1 MRQCH
6 YPVLRLRAC
15 GAAGVVGCSVRFR
28 ADTSAPASYLGRV
41 GSHSRPER
49 SAVYLVCPLPQA
61 VVAAAERTSRH
72 AESTAVH
79 AEVLIQMELQACCRP
94 DPRRSLGMGGKRAA
108 QAARAH
114 RARVAV
120 IAARACLHDPAYKFR
135 MTTLRVSGGAVVL
148 SVDGVLLLLLRRP
161 GWRAHADARAAW
173 AVARSSS
180 PRRRRGEPV
189 RAPLA
194 RHACRDAPAQLTTVT
209 LRRGAVRFV
218 LMVPVPPWSGGA
230 AWRAERCVFTPCVDG
245 SAAAGAP
252 GSRCPAGREGGTAGS
267 RAAARWMVPAVSCRR
282 CSVGEFESMGLSSRL
297 IPACCCWQRAP
308 HVGVTLRCVAV
319 GCSARACLTTLAHSH

>member
-189 RAPLA
+189 RAPFA

-245 SAAAGAP
+245 SAAAGTGQPMP
-252 GSRCPAGREGGTAGS
+252 GGKGGGDCGQPGCCALDGPGGLVPPVLCRRVRVDGLIKSPDSRVLLL
-267 RAAARWMVPAVSCRR
+267 AARAPCR
-282 CSVGEFESMGLSSRL
+282 CHTSVCRGGMQCTRVFNHAS
-297 IPACCCWQRAP
+297 
-308 HVGVTLRCVAV
+308 T
-319 GCSARACLTTLAHSH
+319 